1 MNHRLRRRHRWL
13 IALVAAGVLLAVL
26 IAATRPLP
34 DVRGGRLP
42 APLEAQP

>member
-13 IALVAAGVLLAVL
+13 VAVVATGVLVGVL

-34 DVRGGRLP
+34 DRRVPRLP
-42 APLEAQP
+42 APLEARP